1 MPHLLGSIT
10 WVCQCN
16 IYKYINNKYINI
28 QGRCTLSFK
37 TYSDICV
44 TYVSI
49 SIAAKKRH

>member
-1 MPHLLGSIT
+1 MHSYLNLSHRCVSAI
-10 WVCQCN
+10 
-16 IYKYINNKYINI
+16 YININI